1 MSDDDEYGGRKATRW
16 SDRVRTECSS
26 RSEIQLPIGH
36 APSIVGCPQ
45 PSADT
50 LQDDELL
57 NEAVTDL
64 QEVSGELDNDAWNE
78 VARRVGGRRRGKECR
93 ERWENKLR
101 PGLKEGA
108 WTKAEFEQV
117 KRMVEVCSPQCRQH
131 DAEIGPS
138 VRCLK
143 RHLPRREPGFR
154 SCSAPVTGW
163 CRRRWR
169 GGGAA
174 AV

>member
-1 MSDDDEYGGRKATRW
+1 M
-16 SDRVRTECSS
+16 
-26 RSEIQLPIGH
+26 
-36 APSIVGCPQ
+36 GCPQ
-45 PSADT
+45 PRTDI

-64 QEVSGELDNDAWNE
+64 QETSGELDNDAWNE

-117 KRMVEVCSPQCRQH
+117 KRMVEVRSLPCKELVRTQPQLQLK
-131 DAEIGPS
+131 AER
-138 VRCLK
+138 VQLRA
-143 RHLPRREPGFR
+143 PRRT
-154 SCSAPVTGW
+154 S
-163 CRRRWR
+163 
-169 GGGAA
+169 
-174 AV
+174 